1 MRIARCVPSAET
13 FFLSTS
19 SASSASLW
27 FIAKAMFQQWLL
39 FGSPGPRRGTARLKP
54 FLTPAGVSIP
64 TRPRGTTH
72 LREFTNSCPFVV
84 LETGQLNDK

>member
-27 FIAKAMFQQWLL
+27 FIAKAMFYQGLL
-39 FGSPGPRRGTARLKP
+39 FVGPVGTVGAP
-54 FLTPAGVSIP
+54 TAQSGV
-64 TRPRGTTH
+64 R
-72 LREFTNSCPFVV
+72 
-84 LETGQLNDK
+84 